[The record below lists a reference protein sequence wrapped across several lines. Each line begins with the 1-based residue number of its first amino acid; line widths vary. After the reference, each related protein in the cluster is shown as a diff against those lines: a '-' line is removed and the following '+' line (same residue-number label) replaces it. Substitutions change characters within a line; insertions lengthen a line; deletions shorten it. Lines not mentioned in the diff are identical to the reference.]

1 MLDDIMANK
10 EYGMFMAVLAILA
23 AVVIVQLLLLFQLSG
38 SVSFIKGELGGGN
51 QHSVNTSLSYL
62 TITASGSAQAVP
74 SKATLEVDFEGKG
87 TTSYAATANLTS
99 ELNKANST
107 LIKYVNGNVSN
118 IQTSYYNVYNQSSY
132 YSTYNGYVATESV
145 SITIPN
151 INNVSAAI
159 GAISAINGTSVYGG
173 AGELSDAQMTSMRA
187 TALSGA
193 IANATSQTQ
202 ALLPGKNLSVS
213 NITVNSYNRYPIYPL
228 GVGVASPSAASTNKS
243 LSPSYFTGTQT
254 LTESITVVFQ
264 YKK

>member
-1 MLDDIMANK
+1 
-10 EYGMFMAVLAILA
+10 MFAAVLAVLA
-23 AVVIVQLLLLFQLSG
+23 AIVVVELVLLFQLSG
-38 SVSFIKGELGGGN
+38 SVSLIRGEFGGGN
-51 QHSVNTSLSYL
+51 QHTATNTSLSYL
-62 TITASGSAQAVP
+62 TITASGSVQAVP

-107 LIKYVNGNVSN
+107 LIQYVNGNMSN
-118 IQTSYYNVYNQSSY
+118 IQTSYYSVYNQSSY

-145 SITIPN
+145 SVTIPN

-173 AGELSDAQMTSMRA
+173 AGELSDAQTTSMRT

-193 IANATSQTQ
+193 ITNATSQAQT
-202 ALLPGKNLSVS
+202 LLPGKNFSIS
-213 NITVNSYNRYPIYPL
+213 NMTVNSYNRYPIYP
-228 GVGVASPSAASTNKS
+228 VVAGSSALATSSKQT

-254 LTESITVVFQ
+254 LTESITVIFQ